1 MLRERDAML
10 DDMKMHLQR
19 AQDTMK
25 NNTDKSR
32 RDLQFDV
39 GALVFLKLRLY
50 RQTSVSKC
58 FCQKLAAKF
67 YVPLKVLERG

>member
-10 DDMKMHLQR
+10 DDMKMHLLR

-32 RDLQFDV
+32 RDLS
-39 GALVFLKLRLY
+39 LRLELW
-50 RQTSVSKC
+50 C
-58 FCQKLAAKF
+58 F
-67 YVPLKVLERG
+67 